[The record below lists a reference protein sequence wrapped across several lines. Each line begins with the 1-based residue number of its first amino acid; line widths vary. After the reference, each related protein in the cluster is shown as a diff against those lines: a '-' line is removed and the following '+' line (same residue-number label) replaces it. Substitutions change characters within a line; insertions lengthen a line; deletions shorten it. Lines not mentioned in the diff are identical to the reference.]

1 MSRTVIVGSSVGG
14 VRTAQSLRSEGY
26 DGEIILVGEERELPY
41 DKPPLSKGLLLG
53 TSTADS
59 VQLLTQEAADLAGI
73 RLLLGYRAKSLDVAA
88 NLVELE
94 GFGPLSYDQ
103 LVVAT
108 GARARTSPWGERP
121 GIHVIRTLQDARMLR
136 QDLLAGGPV
145 VVVGGGFI
153 GAEVASSARML
164 GLEVTMVDPLPVPMS
179 RVFDAEIGKWFAGL
193 HERHGVR
200 SLFDVGVEAVDGA
213 GRDFRVRL
221 TDGSSVSAAV
231 VVIGIGAEP
240 NDDWL
245 RSSGL
250 VIDNGLVCDEYCRA
264 VDVRNVYG
272 VGDVARWFH
281 PTYRAEMRVEHW
293 TNAVDQAVCVAHNIV
308 HPDDARPYAPLE
320 YVWSDQHDWK
330 IQVVGRTSGVSTEH
344 VIFGDPAVDNRFAV
358 LYTPDGT
365 TISGAAVVNW
375 PRALVLCRKGLRDGT
390 SLNEVRESIAAL
402 APKDQG
408 CHELSTR

>member
-26 DGEIILVGEERELPY
+26 EGDIVLVGEEQELPY
-41 DKPPLSKGLLLG
+41 DKPPLSKGLLVG
-53 TSTADS
+53 TATAES
-59 VQLLTQEAADLAGI
+59 VRLLTQEAAERDCI
-73 RLLLGYRAKSLDVAA
+73 QLLLGYRATRLDVAA
-88 NLVELE
+88 HRVELE
-94 GFGPLSYDQ
+94 GLDPLSYDQ
-103 LVVAT
+103 VVIAT
-108 GARARTSPWGERP
+108 GARARPSPWGERS
-121 GIHVIRTLQDARMLR
+121 GIHVMRTLQDAQLLR
-136 QDLLAGGPV
+136 QDLMAGGHV

-179 RVFDAEIGKWFAGL
+179 RVFNPEIGKWFAAL

-200 SLFDVGVEAVDGA
+200 SLFDVGVETIDGER
-213 GRDFRVRL
+213 GDFTVRL
-221 TDGSSVSAAV
+221 TDGSSVSASV

-240 NDDWL
+240 NDAWL
-245 RSSGL
+245 KSSGL
-250 VIDNGLVCDEYCRA
+250 VVDNGLVCDEYCRA
-264 VDVRNVYG
+264 VDVHNVYG

-281 PTYRAEMRVEHW
+281 PTYRTEIRVEHW

-308 HPDDARPYAPLE
+308 HPDDARSYAPLE

-330 IQVVGRTSGVSTEH
+330 IQVVGRTAGGSIEH
-344 VIFGDPAVDNRFAV
+344 VMIGDPAADNRFAV

-365 TISGAAVVNW
+365 TMSGAAVVNW

-390 SLNEVRESIAAL
+390 TLNEVRQSISVAAAKQL
-402 APKDQG
+402 
-408 CHELSTR
+408 

>member
-1 MSRTVIVGSSVGG
+1 MRRTVVIVGSSVGG

-26 DGEIILVGEERELPY
+26 DDEIILVGEESELPY
-41 DKPPLSKGLLLG
+41 DKPPLSKGLLVG
-53 TSTADS
+53 TVTAES
-59 VQLLTQEAADLAGI
+59 VQLLTQEAAEREGI
-73 RLLLGYRAKSLDVAA
+73 RLLLGHRATRLDVSA
-88 NLVELE
+88 NRVELE
-94 GFGPLSYDQ
+94 GFDALSYDQ

-108 GARARTSPWGERP
+108 GARARPSPWGERS
-121 GIHVIRTLQDARMLR
+121 GIHVIRTLADARLLR
-136 QDLLAGGPV
+136 QDLLAGGHV

-164 GLEVTMVDPLPVPMS
+164 GLDVTMVDPLPVPMS
-179 RVFDAEIGKWFAGL
+179 RVFNPEIGKWFAAL

-200 SLFDVGVEAVDGA
+200 SLFDVGVEAINGEL
-213 GRDFRVRL
+213 GDFTVRL
-221 TDGSSVSAAV
+221 TDGSSISAAV
-231 VVIGIGAEP
+231 VVVGIGAEP

-264 VDVRNVYG
+264 VDVANVYG

-281 PTYRAEMRVEHW
+281 PTYRTEMRVEHW
-293 TNAVDQAVCVAHNIV
+293 TNAVDQAVCVAHNIA

-330 IQVVGRTSGVSTEH
+330 IQVVGRTAGGSADH
-344 VIFGDPAVDNRFAV
+344 VMIGDPEVHNRFAV
-358 LYTPDGT
+358 LYTPDGK

-375 PRALVLCRKGLRDGT
+375 PRALVLCRKGLRDEK
-390 SLNEVRESIAAL
+390 SLDELRESISAL
-402 APKDQG
+402 AAKN
-408 CHELSTR
+408 